1 MEKSRPR
8 KAKCS
13 GTVRSRQT
21 WWASTNILRL
31 RRMFEHTSNLHK
43 HQLPTLERLQKER
56 RELDQ
61 MIMLN
66 SILQD
71 LITKLPPLTR
81 KREKEGED
89 LRKYDLIQIALR
101 HNRSNSPF
109 NYKNL

>member
-1 MEKSRPR
+1 
-8 KAKCS
+8 
-13 GTVRSRQT
+13 
-21 WWASTNILRL
+21 
-31 RRMFEHTSNLHK
+31 MFEHTSNLHK
-43 HQLPTLERLQKER
+43 NQFPTLDRLQKER

-101 HNRSNSPF
+101 HNRSNLPF